1 MEYTIVSRPSLPP
14 KRGYVEVEY
23 EDGSK
28 GYEPTE
34 EKRKEI
40 DKLKEKEESRKQSKL
55 ELQLA
60 IAELMEKQQAD
71 KLELQLAMAEFI
83 EMTMEGGE

>member
-14 KRGYVEVEY
+14 KSGYVEVEY

-34 EKRKEI
+34 
-40 DKLKEKEESRKQSKL
+40 DKLKEKEKEESSKQSKL